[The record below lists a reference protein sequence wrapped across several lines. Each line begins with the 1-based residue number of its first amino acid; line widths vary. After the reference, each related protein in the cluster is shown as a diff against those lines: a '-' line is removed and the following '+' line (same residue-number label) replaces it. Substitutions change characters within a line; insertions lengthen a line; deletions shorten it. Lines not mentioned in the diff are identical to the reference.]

1 MDSLIGWR
9 HLTFVV
15 EDEPAGMESNSGI
28 IQSATPGILQLRNVE
43 DAVTLWID
51 DKRIVM
57 VLPSIV
63 AYTIIQAVPEC
74 PSSLAHVEIYRQ
86 A

>member
-1 MDSLIGWR
+1 
-9 HLTFVV
+9 
-15 EDEPAGMESNSGI
+15 MESNSGI

-51 DKRIVM
+51 DERIVM
-57 VLPSIV
+57 VFPSVI
-63 AYTIIQAVPEC
+63 AYTILQAVPEC
-74 PSSLAHVEIYRQ
+74 PSSLAYVEIYRQ